1 MLTLGILRLTIW
13 LTVSSICG
21 AGEEAVQ
28 VEFLAEAN
36 VCLEVTVGFGC

>member
-21 AGEEAVQ
+21 AEEEAVQ
-28 VEFLAEAN
+28 VEFMAE